1 MNGSVPISIVVVSDD
16 HYVILL
22 AALIKSIEVNHKT
35 KEPLEFYV
43 VEDNVKEKT
52 KKKLEASVNPAITTL
67 HWINMADAV
76 PSGIELPLD
85 KSSWPLN
92 IYMRLFISYFLPK
105 KVEKVIYLDV
115 DMIVQKDISLLWN
128 LDIKDK
134 IIAAVTDSRIKTIDC
149 RWGGVANYKEL
160 NLEGSAKY
168 FNTGLL
174 MVDIKKWKAANITSK
189 VLECIKV
196 NKDFANF
203 PDQYGLNVLLADH
216 WQELDGL
223 WNYFAEGDHAD
234 PNIIHFMSTKPI
246 YKSYNYNQSYQ
257 DLFFHYLSQTPWN
270 GESQISSSRIY
281 YAKARNKVRKIMK
294 KIFGKNIL
302 IVPGY

>member
-1 MNGSVPISIVVVSDD
+1 MNGSKPISIVVVSDD

-22 AALIKSIEVNHKT
+22 AALIKSIEENHVSS
-35 KEPLEFYV
+35 EPLNFYV
-43 VEDNVKEKT
+43 IEDGVKEKT
-52 KKKLEASVNPAITTL
+52 RQKLESSIDQSTTTL
-67 HWINMADAV
+67 QWINMADAV
-76 PSGIELPLD
+76 PAGIELPLD

-92 IYMRLFISYFLPK
+92 IYMRLFISYFLPEN
-105 KVEKVIYLDV
+105 VEKVIYLDV
-115 DMIVQKDISLLWN
+115 DMIVQKDISQLWN
-128 LDIKDK
+128 VDIQDK

-149 RWGGVANYKEL
+149 RWGGVVNYKDL
-160 NLEGSAKY
+160 NLKGSAKY

-174 MVDIKKWKAANITSK
+174 LIDIKKWKAADITSK

-216 WQELDGL
+216 WLELDGL

-246 YKSYNYNQSYQ
+246 YKSYNYNQHYKELFYSY
-257 DLFFHYLSQTPWN
+257 LNQTPWS
-270 GESQISSSRIY
+270 GESQISSARIY
-281 YAKARNKVRKIMK
+281 FAKARNKARKILK
-294 KIFGKNIL
+294 KFFSMNSL
-302 IVPGY
+302 VPNY

>member
-1 MNGSVPISIVVVSDD
+1 MTGSVPISIVVVSDD

-22 AALIKSIEVNHKT
+22 AALIKSIEVNHT
-35 KEPLEFYV
+35 SKEPLHFYV
-43 VEDNVKEKT
+43 IEDGVKDKT
-52 KKKLEASVNPAITTL
+52 KRKLQASVNTETTTL
-67 HWINMADAV
+67 FWIPMEDAA

-92 IYMRLFISYFLPK
+92 IYMRLFISYFLPQN
-105 KVEKVIYLDV
+105 VERAIYLDV

-128 LDIKDK
+128 IDIQDK
-134 IIAAVTDSRIKTIDC
+134 IIAAVTDSRIRTIDC
-149 RWGGVANYKEL
+149 RWGGVVNYKEL
-160 NLEGSAKY
+160 NLQGSAKY

-174 MVDIKKWKAANITSK
+174 MIDIKKWKDADITSK

-216 WQELDGL
+216 WLELDGL
-223 WNYFAEGDHAD
+223 WNYFAEGDHTD

-246 YKSYNYNQSYQ
+246 YKSYNYNHHYQ
-257 DLFFHYLSQTPWN
+257 ELFYHYLSQTPWN
-270 GESQISSSRIY
+270 GENQISSSRIY

-294 KIFGKNIL
+294 KFFAKNVL
-302 IVPGY
+302 IYPGH